1 MQALVFVLDMMV
13 NYPTKWS
20 HVLTKFISLLWSVTY
35 VTYWLAAL
43 RFPKKFVYFL
53 PVVLTIINLTTLY
66 YYISKIKDLSE
77 QNPEII
83 SKQIVFC
90 FVAQ

>member
-13 NYPTKWS
+13 DYPTKWS
-20 HVLTKFISLLWSVTY
+20 HFFTKLISALWSVTY
-35 VTYWLAAL
+35 VIYWLAAL
-43 RFPKKFVYFL
+43 RFPKKFVYYL
-53 PVVLTIINLTTLY
+53 PVVLSIINLTTLF

-90 FVAQ
+90 FIAQ